1 MFSRLAGLL
10 GLVLVTGC
18 SGSSSTAPSAGKGVP
33 VAVEPPAVAVK
44 PGPGPGTFAKDFL
57 KALHDGTATP
67 AQLTPAFKK
76 VIAEP
81 VFDAD
86 QTLGYSDSAA
96 ANWLKPFQG
105 RLPSFALSSP
115 TIVEAALYTG
125 TLPADKPLQFLM
137 RVVKSGDGWAV
148 DWLSLAEVNPATA
161 PAGEPTP
168 QSFAA
173 LAFLQA
179 LLGHKDDLAAGAM
192 TMAQKKNLAPA
203 FGSEKKPFNA
213 GILKTKFNGYRG
225 NFTGYSLTKVENGIA
240 TGELIKADGKKPFT
254 LKLAAGER
262 PNEWLVDEIKID

>member
-10 GLVLVTGC
+10 GLAFVAGC
-18 SGSSSTAPSAGKGVP
+18 SGSSSSTPAPTGTGVP
-33 VAVEPPAVAVK
+33 VAVEQPAVAANR
-44 PGPGPGTFAKDFL
+44 GPGAGLFAKDFL

-81 VFDAD
+81 VFGDEAH
-86 QTLGYSDSAA
+86 GFSDPAA
-96 ANWLKPFQG
+96 ANWLKSFQG
-105 RLPSFALSSP
+105 KLPSFALSSP

-125 TLPADKPLQFLM
+125 TVPAEKPLQFLM
-137 RVVKSGDGWAV
+137 RVVKSDNNWAV
-148 DWLSLAEVNPATA
+148 DWLSLTEVAPATA

-173 LAFLQA
+173 AAFLQA
-179 LLGHKDDLAAGAM
+179 LLSHKHDLAAGAM
-192 TMAQKKNLAPA
+192 TLALKKNLAPA

-213 GILKTKFNGYRG
+213 GILTTKFNGYRG
-225 NFTGYSLTKVENGIA
+225 TFTGYALTNVENGVA
-240 TGELIKADGKKPFT
+240 TGELVKADGKKPFT

-262 PNEWLVDEIKID
+262 PGDWLVDEIKID

>member
-1 MFSRLAGLL
+1 MFSRFAGLL
-10 GLVLVTGC
+10 GLVLLAGC
-18 SGSSSTAPSAGKGVP
+18 SSSSSSTPPAGKGVP
-33 VAVEPPAVAVK
+33 VAVDPPSVAAN
-44 PGPGPGTFAKDFL
+44 PGAGAGPFAKEFL

-86 QTLGYSDSAA
+86 QALGFSDSAA

-105 RLPSFALSSP
+105 KLPSFALSSP
-115 TIVEAALYTG
+115 TIAEAALYTG
-125 TLPADKPLQFLM
+125 TVPAEKPLQFLM
-137 RVVKSGDGWAV
+137 RVVKYGDGWAV
-148 DWLSLAEVNPATA
+148 DWLSLTEVTPATA
-161 PAGEPTP
+161 PAGDATA

-192 TMAQKKNLAPA
+192 TAAQKKNLAPA

-225 NFTGYSLTKVENGIA
+225 NFTGYNLTKVENGIA
-240 TGELIKADGKKPFT
+240 TGELVKADGKKPFT

-262 PNEWLVDEIKID
+262 PNEWLVDEIKVD

>member
-1 MFSRLAGLL
+1 MFSRFAGLL
-10 GLVLVTGC
+10 GLVLLAGC
-18 SGSSSTAPSAGKGVP
+18 SSSSSSTPPAGKGVP
-33 VAVEPPAVAVK
+33 VAVDPPSVAAN
-44 PGPGPGTFAKDFL
+44 PGAGAGPFAKEFL

-86 QTLGYSDSAA
+86 QALGFSDSAA

-105 RLPSFALSSP
+105 KLPSFALSSP
-115 TIVEAALYTG
+115 TIAEAALYTG
-125 TLPADKPLQFLM
+125 TVPAEKPLQFLM
-137 RVVKSGDGWAV
+137 RVVKYGDGWAV
-148 DWLSLAEVNPATA
+148 DWLSLTEVTPATA
-161 PAGEPTP
+161 PAGDATA

-192 TMAQKKNLAPA
+192 TAAQKKNHAPA

-225 NFTGYSLTKVENGIA
+225 NFTGYNLTKVENGIA
-240 TGELIKADGKKPFT
+240 TGELVKADGKKPFT

-262 PNEWLVDEIKID
+262 PNEWLVDEIKVD